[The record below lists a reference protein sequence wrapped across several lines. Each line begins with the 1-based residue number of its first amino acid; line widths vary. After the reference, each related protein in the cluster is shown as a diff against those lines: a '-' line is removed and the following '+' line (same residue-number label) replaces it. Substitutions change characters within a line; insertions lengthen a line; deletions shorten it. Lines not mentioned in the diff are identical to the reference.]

1 MRNKIYFYTVNP
13 SYCDF
18 LRQFDKCV
26 PYNFDKKDTRP
37 FVGVLIKIND
47 SLYYAPLTSPKPKHL
62 KMKNQLDFI
71 KIKGGELGAINLNNM
86 IPIPQSELKKISFSS
101 YSDDKYK
108 NLLQNQ
114 WEWCNLNQNYIKA
127 QSSKLHTV
135 ITNGTKNISL
145 KKRCCNFTLLEQ
157 KCLEYQ
163 QNQKVNKIE
172 NGQSHDNLQGQIVEK
187 NSNDYVMECF
197 AEEFEGID
205 FDM

>member
-1 MRNKIYFYTVNP
+1 MRNLNPLVLGEKNEKQNILLYSNP

-71 KIKGGELGAINLNNM
+71 KIKGGELGTINLNNM
-86 IPIPQSELKKISFSS
+86 IPIPQSELKKILFSS

-108 NLLQNQ
+108 SLLQNQ
-114 WEWCNLNQNYIKA
+114 WEWCNLIK
-127 QSSKLHTV
+127 
-135 ITNGTKNISL
+135 II
-145 KKRCCNFTLLEQ
+145 
-157 KCLEYQ
+157 
-163 QNQKVNKIE
+163 
-172 NGQSHDNLQGQIVEK
+172 
-187 NSNDYVMECF
+187 
-197 AEEFEGID
+197 
-205 FDM
+205 

>member
-26 PYNFDKKDTRP
+26 PYNFDKKDTRH

-86 IPIPQSELKKISFSS
+86 IPISQRELKEISFSS

-108 NLLQNQ
+108 SLLQNQ
-114 WEWCNLNQNYIKA
+114 WEWCNLIK
-127 QSSKLHTV
+127 
-135 ITNGTKNISL
+135 II
-145 KKRCCNFTLLEQ
+145 
-157 KCLEYQ
+157 
-163 QNQKVNKIE
+163 
-172 NGQSHDNLQGQIVEK
+172 
-187 NSNDYVMECF
+187 
-197 AEEFEGID
+197 
-205 FDM
+205 

>member
-86 IPIPQSELKKISFSS
+86 IPILQSELKEISFSS

-108 NLLQNQ
+108 SLLQNQ
-114 WEWCNLNQNYIKA
+114 WEWCNLNQDYIKA

-157 KCLEYQ
+157 KCLDYQ
-163 QNQKVNKIE
+163 QNQKNNEIE
-172 NGQSHDNLQGQIVEK
+172 NSQLHDNLQGQIGEK
-187 NSNDYVMECF
+187 NSNDYVMDCF
-197 AEEFEGID
+197 SEEFEGID

>member
-86 IPIPQSELKKISFSS
+86 IPIPQSELKEISFSS

-108 NLLQNQ
+108 SLLQNQ
-114 WEWCNLNQNYIKA
+114 WEWCNLIK
-127 QSSKLHTV
+127 
-135 ITNGTKNISL
+135 II
-145 KKRCCNFTLLEQ
+145 
-157 KCLEYQ
+157 
-163 QNQKVNKIE
+163 
-172 NGQSHDNLQGQIVEK
+172 
-187 NSNDYVMECF
+187 
-197 AEEFEGID
+197 
-205 FDM
+205 